1 MIFIEPMSAQAV
13 YLRSKI
19 QETERKVFLGY
30 FTKDIN
36 TKELFEAMNK
46 EGVTLRLSIAEV
58 GTRAQIISH
67 PARISEGVIF
77 ETIEEFINSSLNGLR
92 YEDIFEG
99 HTRAMEMKN
108 VYI

>member
-13 YLRSKI
+13 YLRSKS
-19 QETERKVFLGY
+19 ETTERKVFLGY
-30 FTKDIN
+30 FTKEIN
-36 TKELFEAMNK
+36 TKDLFESMTK
-46 EGVTLRLSIAEV
+46 EGVTLRLSIASV
-58 GTRAQIISH
+58 GTKSQIISH
-67 PARISEGVIF
+67 PAKISEGVIF
-77 ETIEEFINSSLNGLR
+77 ETIEEYIKNAKNGLG